1 MVCGATCEWK
11 ASECGAQRGAARH
24 ANGKRQNAVDNG
36 ARHIMRMESASARCT
51 TKRGAQWCV
60 AQHANGKRQSAA
72 HNGVRRGNE
81 WQASG
86 RGGQQCVAQHAN
98 EASECGAQR
107 SAARHVNGKRQSAAH
122 NGVRRNMRM
131 ESARARRTT
140 ECGAACEWKAS
151 ERGAQWSAA
160 RQCEWQASECGA
172 QRSAARHANGK
183 RQNAA
188 QTECS
193 AVTTQRKLRPS
204 VHFRRRV
211 RAQAKRRAGG
221 RRLARPYRRG
231 VALRLYCR
239 FGPERPPL

>member
-1 MVCGATCEWK
+1 
-11 ASECGAQRGAARH
+11 
-24 ANGKRQNAVDNG
+24 
-36 ARHIMRMESASARCT
+36 MESASAHCT
-51 TKRGAQWCV
+51 TERGAQWCA

-72 HNGVRRGNE
+72 HNGVRRGKRM
-81 WQASG
+81 AS
-86 RGGQQCVAQHAN
+86 
-98 EASECGAQR
+98 
-107 SAARHVNGKRQSAAH
+107 
-122 NGVRRNMRM
+122 VRT
-131 ESARARRTT
+131 RR
-140 ECGAACEWKAS
+140 K
-151 ERGAQWSAA
+151 
-160 RQCEWQASECGA
+160 
-172 QRSAARHANGK
+172 RSAARHANGK

-188 QTECS
+188 HNGVRRGMRMASVRTRCTTERGAQRSAAWHADGKRQSAAHNGARRGMRMESASARCTTERN